1 MTQKFLEKNVIIIPW
16 KNCSM
21 ILVNGSSKGVT
32 NMIAIFIYNIVLIV
46 LYTITMSTSL
56 IFYLR
61 EKRKIFLAFSVYL
74 SFFIL
79 DNVIIYMTEFFNTFA
94 HQYNQTFM
102 SVPAAKTIIF
112 VVNAFCSLWIV
123 NLLAKSKI
131 KPYQNALLIVLAVW
145 MLLTPLLAN
154 SAFKVWLYYL
164 PNQLFLFYVGT
175 YAWNRYK
182 KTEGLSPTEATYLKR
197 FAILAI
203 VFSLAILLED
213 TFVIFNIDQYTSLTI
228 KIYNRNICEDIFS
241 ILVCVLGLNYF
252 LRGNSQQV
260 AEDEEEVQEERLFEQ
275 FCTAY
280 QFTQRE
286 MEIFRLLLEH
296 KQNQEIADELF
307 LSVGTVKTH
316 VHNIFIKLD
325 IKKRTQI
332 QGLYEKYKL
341 DLDAK
346 LLGN

>member
-1 MTQKFLEKNVIIIPW
+1 
-16 KNCSM
+16 
-21 ILVNGSSKGVT
+21 
-32 NMIAIFIYNIVLIV
+32 MIAIFIYNIILIV

-56 IFYLR
+56 VFYLR

-74 SFFIL
+74 AFFIL

-123 NLLAKSKI
+123 NLLAKSKF
-131 KPYQNALLIVLAVW
+131 KPYQNALLIMLAVW

-154 SAFKVWLYYL
+154 TAFKVWLYYL
-164 PNQLFLFYVGT
+164 PNQLFLFYVGC

-182 KTEGLSPTEATYLKR
+182 KTEGLSPTETSYLKR
-197 FAILAI
+197 IAILAI
-203 VFSLAILLED
+203 VASLAILVED

-241 ILVCVLGLNYF
+241 ILVCVIGLNYF
-252 LRGNSQQV
+252 LRGSISQPEAEV
-260 AEDEEEVQEERLFEQ
+260 AEDVQEERLFEQ
-275 FCTAY
+275 FCAAY

-341 DLDAK
+341 DLDAN
-346 LLGN
+346 LLGS